1 MFIFKLAYHVYEY
14 QLYKRFPNRPL
25 EFQLATN
32 KAPSF
37 KISPGSI
44 HGMLNVRANVV
55 VNKADGSKLPVFYLD
70 IVSHTNRIF
79 LPRYLII
86 WEIGSFEY
94 QNVQKCLKEIF
105 FIKNSFIFCIE

>member
-1 MFIFKLAYHVYEY
+1 M
-14 QLYKRFPNRPL
+14 

-55 VNKADGSKLPVFYLD
+55 VNKADGSKLPVFYID

-79 LPRYLII
+79 LPYYLLFGKLVVLSI
-86 WEIGSFEY
+86 EISNSLNVSQIDMLY
-94 QNVQKCLKEIF
+94 QKLYNLSIEKKFNFLLK
-105 FIKNSFIFCIE
+105 